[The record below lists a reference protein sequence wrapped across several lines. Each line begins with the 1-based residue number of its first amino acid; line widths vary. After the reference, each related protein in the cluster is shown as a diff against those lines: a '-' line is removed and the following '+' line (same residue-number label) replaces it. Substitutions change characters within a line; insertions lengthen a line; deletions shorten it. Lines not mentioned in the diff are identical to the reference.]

1 MFKLTG
7 NISSRGMI
15 ITGCW
20 QSELARLKGAKNSGK
35 VSLPKDVNCSY
46 LFYTNKVNLRILE
59 TTNEY

>member
-35 VSLPKDVNCSY
+35 VSLPKDVN
-46 LFYTNKVNLRILE
+46 
-59 TTNEY
+59 